1 MAQMVK
7 AVKEDAKINFEIH
20 VGYLHRLQQL
30 LVYIT
35 GDKTEK
41 DVELFKQIVESEDK
55 TRLEHW
61 MELTV
66 FLTHFINDIETKAEQ
81 TGQIVDIDIDE
92 YTKNVKNMVEKNLKP
107 KKD

>member
-1 MAQMVK
+1 MGQMIK
-7 AVKEDAKINFEIH
+7 AVKADAKINFDIH

-35 GDKTEK
+35 ADKTEK
-41 DVELFKQIVESEDK
+41 DVELFKEITETKDK
-55 TRLEHW
+55 DRLEHW

-81 TGQIVDIDIDE
+81 TGQVIDMDVDE
-92 YTKNVKNMVEKNLKP
+92 YTKKVKDMVNNNLKP
-107 KKD
+107 KVD